1 MVEDTGIG
9 ISKGFL
15 EHIFE
20 PFEREKNTTFSGIHG
35 TGLGLTIVKNL
46 VDVMGGHIKV
56 SSTVG
61 KGSTFT
67 VTLRFRIQNQ
77 PASFSSDT
85 GAALSQLLNQKILLV
100 EDNEINLE
108 IETEI
113 LQGLGFFIETASD
126 GSVAV
131 EKVEKSKPGEFG
143 LVLMDVQMPV
153 MDGRQA
159 AEAIRRLGDPDL
171 SHIPIIA
178 LSANAYESDKK
189 RSIESGMDAHLT
201 KPIDIP
207 VLLDTIART
216 IQGREAMQKEE
227 ADTGSGGEGM

>member
-1 MVEDTGIG
+1 M
-9 ISKGFL
+9 
-15 EHIFE
+15 
-20 PFEREKNTTFSGIHG
+20 
-35 TGLGLTIVKNL
+35 
-46 VDVMGGHIKV
+46 
-56 SSTVG
+56 
-61 KGSTFT
+61 
-67 VTLRFRIQNQ
+67 
-77 PASFSSDT
+77 
-85 GAALSQLLNQKILLV
+85 
-100 EDNEINLE
+100 
-108 IETEI
+108 
-113 LQGLGFFIETASD
+113 
-126 GSVAV
+126 
-131 EKVEKSKPGEFG
+131 
-143 LVLMDVQMPV
+143 LMDVQMPV